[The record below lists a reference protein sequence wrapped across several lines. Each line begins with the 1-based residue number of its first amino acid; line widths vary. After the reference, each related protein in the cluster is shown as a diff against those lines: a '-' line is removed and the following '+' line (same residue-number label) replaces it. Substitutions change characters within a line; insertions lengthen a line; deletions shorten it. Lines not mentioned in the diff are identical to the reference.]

1 MLGIIAHRFPEYA
14 DFEKNKILRV
24 FLANLKE
31 KSLTDAAFTG
41 LYSFLFAYPDSI
53 KKENQDA
60 YIFKCIMNS
69 ITMVEN
75 DRMYSIVKSWYQ
87 NLRHIAHF
95 YVYCILIILIVY
107 YI

>member
-1 MLGIIAHRFPEYA
+1 MLGIIAHRFPEYV

-41 LYSFLFAYPDSI
+41 LYSFLFAYPDLI
-53 KKENQDA
+53 KNENKDS

-75 DRMYSIVKSWYQ
+75 DRMYSIVKS
-87 NLRHIAHF
+87 
-95 YVYCILIILIVY
+95 
-107 YI
+107 

>member
-1 MLGIIAHRFPEYA
+1 MLGILAHRFPEYV

-53 KKENQDA
+53 KKDNQ
-60 YIFKCIMNS
+60 YVFKCIMNS

-75 DRMYSIVKSWYQ
+75 GRMYSIVKS
-87 NLRHIAHF
+87 
-95 YVYCILIILIVY
+95 
-107 YI
+107 